1 MKSVITI
8 ILLICSILMMFGS
21 VFLFS
26 AISDVTAGPTE
37 VVVDEPEQE
46 SPSPD
51 GSAEIIVIEDEEGH
65 TDAEIEDY
73 SAYPVAD
80 DFLFTDQNGTTVR
93 LSDFYGKPIIINF
106 FATWCPPCQAEL
118 PYFNKAYLNYGDRIH
133 FLVIDLVDEDG
144 EDVENG
150 LSFISSN
157 GYSFPLYFDSEGQG
171 YNAYGTGYIPMTI
184 LISPDGHVLDSHVGG
199 LGEDE
204 VQALVDRLL
213 N

>member
-26 AISDVTAGPTE
+26 AISDVTVGPTV

-118 PYFNKAYLNYGDRIH
+118 
-133 FLVIDLVDEDG
+133 
-144 EDVENG
+144 
-150 LSFISSN
+150 
-157 GYSFPLYFDSEGQG
+157 Q
-171 YNAYGTGYIPMTI
+171 
-184 LISPDGHVLDSHVGG
+184 
-199 LGEDE
+199 
-204 VQALVDRLL
+204 
-213 N
+213 